1 MYKTAKETLEN
12 KKLKT
17 FQQPKNYA
25 SVDGALNPTGGI
37 IVLNKGSAGAYTL
50 AAPTA
55 AQDGLHL
62 TILNGSAFA
71 HVITATNLLND
82 GVTGGAKDTATFGAF
97 VGSSISLVAID
108 GLWNVLAKNV
118 VTIAAV

>member
-17 FQQPKNYA
+17 IQQPKNYA

-55 AQDGLHL
+55 AQDGLQL
-62 TILNGSAFA
+62 LIVSESAFA
-71 HVITATNLLND
+71 HVITATNLIED
-82 GVTGGAKDTATFGAF
+82 GVAGGAKDTATFGAF
-97 VGSSISLVAID
+97 RGASLSLVAID
-108 GLWNVLAKNV
+108 GLWHVLAKNV